1 MASLASRIRL
11 NSAYAAVSHGV
22 RIVSNLLLFVGIA
35 RLYGL
40 EAFGQ
45 FTAAH
50 TMATLFLLAA
60 DFGFDTLLPSRVARA
75 GPGDL
80 GVLLGRYFTL
90 KVFCAGAATAAM
102 LVVSWM
108 TDLPPGT
115 ALLVRL
121 FSAYVLIGSLANFSF
136 AVFKGREEFHHEARI
151 SLGSNLV
158 LLVALV
164 ALWVT
169 GGSVIAVA
177 GAFLLT
183 RGMIAIHAFLRLQK
197 MIGASG
203 LRLRTDGLRP
213 LLQGVLVFG
222 LHFVFGNLFFQI
234 DTLLLTYLRSEGDVG
249 IYQSAFKIAV
259 LVLIV
264 PDIAVTA
271 TLPALTHLH
280 AVNREQWQEGGRLL
294 ARVLFLAAFPVAVF
308 LGLSGDA
315 IVRLVYG
322 PSAVREAG
330 VVLQLFA
337 ATVFVRF
344 TVDAFALMLTTAE
357 RQIVRLWIVL
367 GGTIL
372 NLALN
377 AAIIPTHGAIG
388 AAVVS
393 LVTNAAVGAAYLLWS
408 GMPVARWLGG
418 RRTLAVVGV
427 TAGVVSAAVVLT
439 TPVPLVVGL
448 GSALACG
455 GAALFW
461 GLKPAERSLLRAG
474 AIPGW
479 SRA

>member
-1 MASLASRIRL
+1 
-11 NSAYAAVSHGV
+11 
-22 RIVSNLLLFVGIA
+22 
-35 RLYGL
+35 
-40 EAFGQ
+40 
-45 FTAAH
+45 
-50 TMATLFLLAA
+50 
-60 DFGFDTLLPSRVARA
+60 
-75 GPGDL
+75 
-80 GVLLGRYFTL
+80 
-90 KVFCAGAATAAM
+90 
-102 LVVSWM
+102 
-108 TDLPPGT
+108 
-115 ALLVRL
+115 
-121 FSAYVLIGSLANFSF
+121 
-136 AVFKGREEFHHEARI
+136 
-151 SLGSNLV
+151 
-158 LLVALV
+158 
-164 ALWVT
+164 
-169 GGSVIAVA
+169 
-177 GAFLLT
+177 
-183 RGMIAIHAFLRLQK
+183 
-197 MIGASG
+197 
-203 LRLRTDGLRP
+203 
-213 LLQGVLVFG
+213 
-222 LHFVFGNLFFQI
+222 
-234 DTLLLTYLRSEGDVG
+234 
-249 IYQSAFKIAV
+249 
-259 LVLIV
+259 
-264 PDIAVTA
+264 
-271 TLPALTHLH
+271 
-280 AVNREQWQEGGRLL
+280 
-294 ARVLFLAAFPVAVF
+294 VLFLAAFPVAVF